1 MVSDQIP
8 EISYEHNEKLTD
20 HRLSNSLD
28 VTGGVGKKAA
38 EIVGNDYFSGMHYYD
53 FLFLFLIFFLKN
65 LKKLRIY
72 FNNSSDK
79 N

>member
-53 FLFLFLIFFLKN
+53 FLFLFLIFFFEKFEKTQN
-65 LKKLRIY
+65 L
-72 FNNSSDK
+72 FQ
-79 N
+79 